1 VETLKQKG
9 HKIVTEIIK
18 ATRASLS
25 VLGNLNSNMKYLQ
38 ALIFLLFITVASIS
52 CGQQV
57 KQVQAKKPQK
67 DLSKYSKVT
76 FASGCFWCVEAA
88 FESVK
93 GVEEAVSGYAGG
105 KEPNPT
111 YEQVSAHKTG
121 HAETI
126 QVYYDSSIVSYATLL
141 KVYFA
146 SQDPT
151 QVNGQGPDQG
161 APYRSIIFYLTPS
174 EKMQAEKYIG
184 EIQKSYSLP
193 IAAQVVPFEKFWE
206 AEDYHQDYIVH
217 NPAVPYVIMES
228 IPRIKRFQK
237 QFPELIKPDHK
248 F

>member
-1 VETLKQKG
+1 MKKLPVLFCSFFMM
-9 HKIVTEIIK
+9 V
-18 ATRASLS
+18 ALLS
-25 VLGNLNSNMKYLQ
+25 CS
-38 ALIFLLFITVASIS
+38 
-52 CGQQV
+52 QQV
-57 KQVQAKKPQK
+57 NKVNIKKPQK
-67 DLSKYSKVT
+67 DLSKYSQAT
-76 FASGCFWCVEAA
+76 FASGCFWCVEAV

-111 YEQVSAHKTG
+111 YEQVGAHQTG
-121 HAETI
+121 HAETV
-126 QVYYDSSIVSYATLL
+126 QVYYDSSVVSYETLL

-161 APYRSIIFYLTPS
+161 APYRSLIFYRTPA

-184 EIQKSYSLP
+184 EIQKNYSKP

-217 NPAVPYVIMES
+217 NPDVPYVRMES
-228 IPRIKRFQK
+228 IPRIRRFQK
-237 QFPELIKPDHK
+237 QYPELLKPDHK